1 LAFLNPVKAGTTD
14 ATLSISNEVTAEDY
28 FAEKQFYIVVDAGLA
43 KDIEA
48 NMVFKG
54 DFEFELTYK

>member
-1 LAFLNPVKAGTTD
+1 
-14 ATLSISNEVTAEDY
+14 
-28 FAEKQFYIVVDAGLA
+28 VVDAGLA

-48 NMVFKG
+48 DMVFKG